1 VNGTLY
7 PRVYGSLA
15 AGTLLPIDHSSVWLR
30 AAAGYSPG
38 DRAQPFANFYFGGFG
53 NNWVDHGEIRRYRE
67 YYAFPGAALNSVGG
81 TNFGKLLLEWVLPPL
96 RFRRFGGESAYC
108 TWAQLV
114 LFSGGIATNMDD
126 ASLGQTVGD
135 AGAQLDFRLVFFSA
149 LESTLS
155 FGYATAVEKHEKMMQ
170 EFMVSLKILR

>member
-1 VNGTLY
+1 MGA
-7 PRVYGSLA
+7 RASGSDGL
-15 AGTLLPIDHSSVWLR
+15 SWLI
-30 AAAGYSPG
+30 S
-38 DRAQPFANFYFGGFG
+38 
-53 NNWVDHGEIRRYRE
+53 
-67 YYAFPGAALNSVGG
+67 
-81 TNFGKLLLEWVLPPL
+81 
-96 RFRRFGGESAYC
+96 
-108 TWAQLV
+108 
-114 LFSGGIATNMDD
+114 NMDD